1 MLLQKW
7 LLTQP
12 AVLLLNDVTRGVDI
26 GTKTQIYAIIVELAA
41 SGMGIILYSTDAH
54 ELVELAHRVIVMI
67 DGRITAEL
75 AGDELTAEGIV
86 RASTSA
92 EDRRA
97 AAA

>member
-1 MLLQKW
+1 MAAH
-7 LLTQP
+7 P
-12 AVLLLNDVTRGVDI
+12 AGRALVERRELRGVDI

-75 AGDELTAEGIV
+75 VGDELTAEGIV
-86 RASTSA
+86 RASTRA